1 MNGTARTAS
10 LACFGAAV
18 CLALYATTA
27 RTQGGSI
34 YVVRS
39 GDSVLSIAEQA
50 RPKEATVSQM
60 ALALVL
66 ANPKVFR
73 SRSADRLPIGS
84 ALMLPDE
91 ATVLKA
97 TPSVAESEFSRY
109 WRGEQHYRAG
119 LALEKSKDMFY
130 AFATYVY
137 AAQLGNGP
145 AQARLGELYD
155 HDFSG
160 FVKRDLVESMRW
172 YERARASQTEV
183 RSQRSRSAR
192 F

>member
-10 LACFGAAV
+10 LACFGAAACV
-18 CLALYATTA
+18 ALYATNA
-27 RTQGGSI
+27 GAQGGST
-34 YVVRS
+34 YVVRA
-39 GDSVLSIAEQA
+39 GDSVLSIAERT
-50 RPKEATVSQM
+50 RPKDATFSQM

-66 ANPKVFR
+66 ANPKVFQ
-73 SRSADRLPIGS
+73 SRSADRLPVGS
-84 ALMLPDE
+84 ALLMPDE
-91 ATVLKA
+91 AAVRKA
-97 TPSVAESEFSRY
+97 APALAESEFSRY

-119 LALEKSKDMFY
+119 VSLEKSKDMFY

-172 YERARASQTEV
+172 YERARASQTEI